1 VAKMLTGLG
10 AVAGA
15 AYRGAEFDLRFGV
28 FEPGWAR
35 CEHLYGLAEQCDAL
49 LAAVD
54 EPGYA

>member
-1 VAKMLTGLG
+1 MLTGLG